1 MISGLHTVYESGI
14 KSESGTECC
23 GRKTIMK
30 LNTLSAILTCASLLL
45 VHGSS
50 RSAVLASPY
59 GNNNSGRRIIN
70 GHEAN
75 PADFPYF
82 VRIAAGGTLCGGSI
96 ISDKWILTAGHC
108 TSSATCKKIEIY
120 PWNWQE
126 GQPPPIHAA
135 ECVTH
140 PQYDPTRHAFDIT
153 LIRTTED
160 MVESGLKAIS
170 LAQPGTHYPPGTAA
184 TIVGWGKIG
193 PNAYPESLQRG
204 QSVIVSWDECNAQF
218 KAGSFRCD
226 GNPDCNVEDIP
237 KRVLCAQG
245 QEPDPQSMCG
255 GDSGGPFIINSELAA
270 INTAAVFTT
279 RPVTKQG
286 CVIGSPTIHTSIVDY
301 LPWIFSFVDPSVNT
315 AEFPVAPE
323 SNNTLVME
331 N

>member
-1 MISGLHTVYESGI
+1 M
-14 KSESGTECC
+14 
-23 GRKTIMK
+23 TIMK
-30 LNTLSAILTCASLLL
+30 LNTLSAILTCAPLLL

-50 RSAVLASPY
+50 RSAMLESPDD
-59 GNNNSGRRIIN
+59 NNDSGRRIMN
-70 GHEAN
+70 GQEAN
-75 PADFPYF
+75 PADFPFF
-82 VRIAAGGTLCGGSI
+82 VKLFANGALCGGSI
-96 ISDKWILTAGHC
+96 ISNYWIVTASHC
-108 TSSATCKKIEIY
+108 IFKATCQAIEIY

-135 ECVTH
+135 ECAIH
-140 PQYDPTRHAFDIT
+140 PQYERIRYAFDIA
-153 LIRTTED
+153 LIKTVED
-160 MVESGLKAIS
+160 VISGGIESIS
-170 LAQPGTHYPPGTAA
+170 LPAPGTHYPPDTLGTV
-184 TIVGWGKIG
+184 VGWGKIG
-193 PNAYPESLQRG
+193 HNELPKNLQRG
-204 QSVIVSWDECNAQF
+204 QSVLVSWDVCNIRY
-218 KAGSFRCD
+218 KGSSSSCEVI
-226 GNPDCNVEDIP
+226 PDCNVEDIP